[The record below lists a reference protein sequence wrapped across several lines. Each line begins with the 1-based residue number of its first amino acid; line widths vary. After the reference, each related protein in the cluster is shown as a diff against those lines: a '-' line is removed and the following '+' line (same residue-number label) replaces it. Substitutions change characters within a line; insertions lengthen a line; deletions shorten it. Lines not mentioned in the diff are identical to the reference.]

1 MYLLGID
8 NGTTVTKAALFDLV
22 GQEIAVGSENVGLG
36 HPEPGWAEQSMD
48 EIWQAVVKA
57 IQQCLAEANID
68 PSEVGGISLSG
79 HGGGVW
85 LLDRDGRPVRDAI
98 IWLDARAKPHL
109 DEWAEDGRLDQL
121 YDESGWSLFP
131 GIGPC
136 AIYPWLMDNEP
147 ESLEKAEVDLS
158 SKDWIKYCLTG
169 EFSTDPTMA
178 SIAHMNYGSADYSER
193 VLELAGISAFRHL
206 LPPLVPAWQ
215 VAGGVTPA
223 AASETGLSAGTPVA
237 SGAWDGVCSTLGAG
251 CTGVGEAA
259 SVIGTAGVHVV
270 VSDQPDL
277 DPERNYSL
285 MYHNVPGR
293 YIKNAL
299 AQLAA
304 GNLNWFEKEFCLA
317 ERLEAEEMGGSVWDV
332 INAQVADAPVGAGGV
347 MYLPFLQGERA
358 PFVKP
363 EARGVFFGLGD
374 WHQRKH
380 LLRAVYEG
388 VALSTRDNYECMQ
401 KGAPLETTYLTGG
414 GSRSPVWCQILADCT
429 GNAMKVP
436 SGVEL
441 GAKGAAMNAAVAVG
455 AFADHGAAVE
465 SMVQIEREYA
475 PDPERTVQYDELYA
489 LYRELIGAVWPVWER
504 TWQMGV
510 SNW

>member
-1 MYLLGID
+1 
-8 NGTTVTKAALFDLV
+8 
-22 GQEIAVGSENVGLG
+22 
-36 HPEPGWAEQSMD
+36 
-48 EIWQAVVKA
+48 
-57 IQQCLAEANID
+57 
-68 PSEVGGISLSG
+68 
-79 HGGGVW
+79 
-85 LLDRDGRPVRDAI
+85 
-98 IWLDARAKPHL
+98 
-109 DEWAEDGRLDQL
+109 
-121 YDESGWSLFP
+121 
-131 GIGPC
+131 
-136 AIYPWLMDNEP
+136 MDNEP
-147 ESLEKAEVDLS
+147 ESLERAEVDLS

-169 EFSTDPTMA
+169 EFSTDPSMA
-178 SIAHMNYGSADYSER
+178 SIAHMSYGRADYSER

-215 VAGGVTPA
+215 VAGRVTPA
-223 AASETGLSAGTPVA
+223 AAEETGLSAGTPVA

-270 VSDQPDL
+270 VSAQPDL

-285 MYHNVPGR
+285 MYHSVPGR
-293 YIKNAL
+293 YVKNAL

-317 ERLEAEEMGGSVWDV
+317 ERLDAEETGSSVWDV

-347 MYLPFLQGERA
+347 LYLPFLQGERA

-401 KGAPLETTYLTGG
+401 KGAPLEITYLTGG

-465 SMVQIEREYA
+465 SMVQIEWEYA
-475 PDPERTVQYDELYA
+475 PDPERTGQYDELYA
-489 LYRELIGAVWPVWER
+489 LYRELIEAVWPVWER
-504 TWQMGV
+504 SWQMRV
-510 SNW
+510 ANW